1 MKKIFFFGALL
12 ISAMSF
18 AQVNWYD
25 QIELQNTAPNYSNN
39 PVGLTAYEEVYAN
52 EAGDIFLVGK
62 SGSAGLDPHSVVLGN
77 TIETVPFRPYMAQTN
92 TSPFFAKVNAN
103 GDMQWL
109 LYSQDGNFNSYT
121 ALGLEDGSML
131 VAATACQ
138 TNQNV
143 YGFVQWNS
151 TNKANY
157 ALSKTY
163 YGFLMKIAADGTPK
177 ILAKVTQADG
187 KNNITFNHIVTDGTN
202 FYVLAV
208 LKGAVSIEGTELTP
222 AHTGGSLAVLK
233 FNENGAYQGA
243 VQTSGVAVTATTA
256 DLRYA
261 DNKLYITCSLG
272 ATQGAE
278 LKIGEAKT
286 TIPNDLKNIIV
297 LVANDDLSG
306 STIYRINGIK
316 ESNKNIITTY
326 ATAVTDG
333 KIYISGFY
341 AGGIDAE
348 GVPAATSTNKGFVV
362 SLNLATSATKGL
374 QLPCAGTGINGV
386 QANGMLQRGDSLY
399 AYYYDWSATGDR
411 VFLQAIGKDLK
422 LGSCLPLVN
431 TKGQVNTRGFA
442 FQGNNLVYTVYTA
455 KGTDHKL
462 TADNSIV
469 FNTPTQGGVVVSQ
482 KIFGDA
488 TGTEEVT
495 APARASKQL
504 HQGQVYILSGDAIYD
519 MKGQK
524 IE

>member
-1 MKKIFFFGALL
+1 MRKIFFFGALL

-25 QIELQNTAPNYSNN
+25 QIELQNTAPVYLNN
-39 PVGLTAYEEVYAN
+39 QVGSTAYEEVYAN

-62 SGSAGLDPHSVVLGN
+62 SASAGLDPHSVVLGN
-77 TIETVPFRPYMAQTN
+77 TIETVPFRPNMAQTN
-92 TSPFFAKVNAN
+92 TSPFFAKVNAK
-103 GDMQWL
+103 GETQWL
-109 LYSQDGNFNSYT
+109 IYSQDGNFNSYT

-143 YGFVQWNS
+143 YGLLQLNS
-151 TNKANY
+151 TNKASY

-163 YGFLMKIAADGTPK
+163 YGFLMKIAADGKPT

-187 KNNITFNHIVTDGTN
+187 KNNITFNHMVTDGTN

-208 LKGAVSIEGTELTP
+208 LKGAVSIEGTELAP
-222 AHTGGSLAVLK
+222 AHAGGSLAVLK
-233 FNENGAYQGA
+233 FNEAGAYQGA
-243 VQTSGVAVTATTA
+243 VQTSGIAVTASTA
-256 DLRYA
+256 DLHYA

-272 ATQGAE
+272 ATEGAE

-286 TIPNDLKNIIV
+286 TLSNDLKNIIV
-297 LVANDDLSG
+297 FVANDDLSG
-306 STIYRINGIK
+306 NTIYRINGLK
-316 ESNKNIITTY
+316 ESNKNTITTY
-326 ATAVTDG
+326 ATAVADG

-348 GVPAATSTNKGFVV
+348 GVPATTTNKAFVV
-362 SLNLATSATKGL
+362 SMNLVTRATKGL

-386 QANGMLQRGDSLY
+386 QANGMLQKGDSLY

-411 VFLQAIGKDLK
+411 VFLQAIGKDMK
-422 LGSCLPLVN
+422 LGSRLPLVN
-431 TKGQVNTRGFA
+431 TKAQVNTRGFA
-442 FQGNNLVYTVYTA
+442 FQGNNLVYTIYTA

-462 TADNSIV
+462 SADNSIV
-469 FNTPTQGGVVVSQ
+469 FNTPTSAGVVVSQ
-482 KIFGDA
+482 KIFDGA
-488 TGTEEVT
+488 TGVEEVN
-495 APARASKQL
+495 AAARASKQL

-519 MKGQK
+519 IKGQK
-524 IE
+524 IQ